1 MSNILAQASFRTALL
16 DILMPRRCIVCDGV
30 LSLKEE
36 HICAFCLA
44 DMPRTCFAGQRNN
57 QMSERFNAL
66 VQRDLDGLGLEH
78 PVPYS
83 YAASLFYYRPGTG
96 YRDITR
102 RLKYHSDLSAGRCF
116 AGMLGREMAGS
127 PLFSDV
133 DAIVPVPLHWTRRW
147 SRGYNQAE
155 VIAKVLS
162 SALGHGRVEDI
173 LIRYRRTRTQTRLDP
188 ERKISNVSGAFRLRK
203 GTRLS
208 GYRHILLVDDV
219 FTTGGTLH
227 ACYVA
232 LKESCPDNTRIS
244 VATLAFVGS

>member
-1 MSNILAQASFRTALL
+1 MVIALCHPESKRPDTSFVCSL
-16 DILMPRRCIVCDGV
+16 DSGWHKAMTIDAETFDVPCD
-30 LSLKEE
+30 E
-36 HICAFCLA
+36 HGKLYKS
-44 DMPRTCFAGQRNN
+44 PNN

-66 VQRDLDGLGLEH
+66 VQRDLNGKGLDR

-83 YAASLFYYRPGTG
+83 YATSLFYYRPGTG

-102 RLKYHSDLSAGRCF
+102 RLKYHSDLSAGRYF
-116 AGMLGREMAGS
+116 AGMLGREMASS

-147 SRGYNQAE
+147 SRGYNQA
-155 VIAKVLS
+155 VIIAKVLS
-162 SALGHGRVEDI
+162 SSLGNVRVADI
-173 LIRYRRTRTQTRLDP
+173 LVRHRRTRTQTRLDP
-188 ERKISNVSGAFRLRK
+188 ERKIVNVSGAFRLKK
-203 GTRLS
+203 GVRLS

-232 LKESCPDNTRIS
+232 LKDSCPDNTRIS